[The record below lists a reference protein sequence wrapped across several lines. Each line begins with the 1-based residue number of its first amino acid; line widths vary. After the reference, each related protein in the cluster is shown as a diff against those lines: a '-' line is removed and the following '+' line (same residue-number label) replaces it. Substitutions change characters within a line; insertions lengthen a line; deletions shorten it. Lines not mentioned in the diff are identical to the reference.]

1 LFADL
6 FFALF
11 CLSFGFFELFAN
23 GPNLRVFSDLG
34 FQGFFFGLSL
44 LFMFALLFAELFLPT
59 ALSGGFGFFALTL
72 LIVGT
77 LLCFPVLKGG
87 PKLFAEVLAV

>member
-11 CLSFGFFELFAN
+11 SLSFGFFELFAS
-23 GPNLRVFSDLG
+23 GTNLRVFSDLG

-59 ALSGGFGFFALTL
+59 AFSSAFGFFALTP
-72 LIVGT
+72 LIVNT
-77 LLCFPVLKGG
+77 LLCFP
-87 PKLFAEVLAV
+87 FRE